1 MQIHNGLFSSRRSLS
16 VMGAVL
22 LTVLCF
28 SSQMVAQAAPCSGVG
43 ASADDAVLQLTLKDA
58 HSTFHQGEIITLQL
72 AFTSKSKGKYRM
84 DTQTSG
90 SIGRVTRESF
100 CLDPAGTGSDPLADY
115 YGSGTFSVAPAAL
128 ISNPTGCCGNGGG
141 TFSVTPANTAGH
153 TVLKKNPFRLDLDL
167 NEWKS
172 LPPGNYRLV
181 VETQRVSQVT
191 STGELVP
198 VLVRSNPVQ
207 FQVVDADSAWQDEQL
222 AAAVKALDSGSAEQA
237 RHAARVLRFL
247 GSEAA
252 THELATRY
260 WSLNRQANGWDMMF
274 GLVGSTHRDMAIQ
287 EMRNAIS
294 DPQHPITRDFL
305 RTLALLEAVAADPQF
320 KAASNSAQTQ
330 EQYSQALQDETTA
343 IDKLVTQHL
352 AELSSTVAQKTGS
365 ALKVSME
372 TLGQRQSAA
381 GAQ

>member
-1 MQIHNGLFSSRRSLS
+1 MQIHHSLFSSRRYLS
-16 VMGAVL
+16 VTGFAL
-22 LTVLCF
+22 LALLCF
-28 SSQMVAQAAPCSGVG
+28 SSQMLAQAAPCSGIG

-58 HSTFHQGEIITLQL
+58 HSTFHPGEIITLQL

-90 SIGRVTRESF
+90 STGRVTRESF
-100 CLDPAGTGSDPLADY
+100 CLDPAGAGSDPLADY
-115 YGSGTFSVAPAAL
+115 YGSSAFNVASSNIAA
-128 ISNPTGCCGNGGG
+128 
-141 TFSVTPANTAGH
+141 H
-153 TVLKKNPFRLDLDL
+153 TLLKKNPFRLDLDL

-191 STGELVP
+191 ATGELVP

-207 FQVVDADSAWQDEQL
+207 FQVVDADSAWQDQQL

-247 GSEAA
+247 GTEAA

-260 WSLNRQANGWDMMF
+260 WSLNRQANGWDLMF
-274 GLVGSTHRDMAIQ
+274 GLVGSPHRDMAIQ

-294 DPQHPITRDFL
+294 DPQHPITREFL
-305 RTLALLEAVAADPQF
+305 KTLALLEAVAADPQF
-320 KAASNSAQTQ
+320 KSASNSAQTP
-330 EQYSQALQDETTA
+330 EQFAQAQQDEAAA

-372 TLGQRQSAA
+372 TLGQRQSAS

>member
-1 MQIHNGLFSSRRSLS
+1 MYNGLFSSKRYLTM
-16 VMGAVL
+16 MGFVL
-22 LTVLCF
+22 LAVLCF
-28 SSQMVAQAAPCSGVG
+28 SSQMLAQAAPCSGIG
-43 ASADDAVLQLTLKDA
+43 ASADDAILQLTLKDS

-90 SIGRVTRESF
+90 AIGRVTRESF
-100 CLDPAGTGSDPLADY
+100 CLDPAGAGSDPLADY
-115 YGSGTFSVAPAAL
+115 YGSSAFSVAPANA
-128 ISNPTGCCGNGGG
+128 
-141 TFSVTPANTAGH
+141 AGH
-153 TVLKKNPFRLDLDL
+153 TVLKKNAFRLDLDL

-191 STGELVP
+191 ATGELVS
-198 VLVRSNPVQ
+198 VIVRSNPVQ

-222 AAAVKALDSGSAEQA
+222 AAAVKALDSGNTEQG

-247 GSEAA
+247 GTEAA

-260 WSLNRQANGWDMMF
+260 WSLNRQANGWDIMF

-287 EMRNAIS
+287 EMHNAIS

-305 RTLALLEAVAADPQF
+305 RTLALFEAVAADPQF
-320 KAASNSAQTQ
+320 KSASNGAQTQ
-330 EQYSQALQDETTA
+330 EQFAQALQDEATA
-343 IDKLVTQHL
+343 IDKLVNQHL
-352 AELSSTVAQKTGS
+352 AELSSTVTLKTGS

-372 TLGQRQSAA
+372 TLGQRQSAT

>member
-1 MQIHNGLFSSRRSLS
+1 
-16 VMGAVL
+16 MGFALLAVL
-22 LTVLCF
+22 CC
-28 SSQMVAQAAPCSGVG
+28 SSQMLAQAAPCSGIG

-58 HSTFHQGEIITLQL
+58 RGTFHQGEIITLQL

-90 SIGRVTRESF
+90 STGRVTHESF
-100 CLDPAGTGSDPLADY
+100 CLDPAGAGTDPLADY
-115 YGSGTFSVAPAAL
+115 YGNGNFISAPPH
-128 ISNPTGCCGNGGG
+128 IVS
-141 TFSVTPANTAGH
+141 

-181 VETQRVSQVT
+181 IETQRVSQVT

-207 FQVVDADSAWQDEQL
+207 FQVVDADSTWQDEQL
-222 AAAVKALDSGSAEQA
+222 AAAVKGLDSGNAEQA
-237 RHAARVLRFL
+237 RHAAHVLRFL
-247 GSEAA
+247 GTEAA

-260 WSLNRQANGWDMMF
+260 WSLNRQANGWDLMF
-274 GLVGSTHRDMAIQ
+274 GLVGSPHRDIAIQ
-287 EMRNAIS
+287 EMRTAIS
-294 DPQHPITRDFL
+294 DPQHPITREFL
-305 RTLALLEAVAADPQF
+305 KTLALLEAVAADPQF
-320 KAASNSAQTQ
+320 KAASNSAQTP
-330 EQYSQALQDETTA
+330 EQFAQAQQDEAAA

-352 AELSSTVAQKTGS
+352 TELSSTVAQKTGS

-372 TLGQRQSAA
+372 TLGQRQSVA